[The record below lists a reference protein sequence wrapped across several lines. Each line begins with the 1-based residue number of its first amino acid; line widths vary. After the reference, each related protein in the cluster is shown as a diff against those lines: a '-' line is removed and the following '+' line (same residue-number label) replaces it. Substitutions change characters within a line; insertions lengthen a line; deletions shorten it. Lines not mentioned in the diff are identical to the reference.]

1 MGIPSLRLQV
11 QAQAREM
18 QRDASLSSLE
28 SKGKARY
35 NYNPEP
41 YWKPTNVDI
50 VAKHLQ
56 NNTPEDQIEK
66 YMQYIINQHE
76 Q

>member
-1 MGIPSLRLQV
+1 MIHNQPFT
-11 QAQAREM
+11 
-18 QRDASLSSLE
+18 LSVNNNLE
-28 SKGKARY
+28 Q
-35 NYNPEP
+35 